1 MAGPLLPMAV
11 KIEDFVAMTVTF
23 KIDFGGTKME
33 FKKLQIKDL
42 IPASY
47 NPRKDLK
54 PGDPEF
60 EKIKRSIEEFG
71 YVEPVIVNSDRTI
84 IGGHQRAKVLA
95 ALGIDEI
102 DCVVIEVDKTKEKA
116 LNIALNKITGEW
128 DTESLAVLLKDLD
141 TESYNIELTGFDWNE
156 AEKLLKTLDKEDT
169 SKDDEYEIEVPEE
182 PISRLGDVWKLGRHR
197 LMCGDSTLKQDIDTL
212 IEGKTVEMVFTDP
225 PWNVNYGATDHPSWK
240 SRQIKN
246 DCMST
251 EDFKEF
257 MEKSFARMSEAL
269 VVGGMAYVVM
279 SAQEWGSLMPALAD
293 NNFHWSS
300 TIVWNKDRLVLS
312 RKDYHTRYEPI
323 WYGWKDGAPRI
334 HPLTDRQQC
343 DVWDIP
349 RPSKSEEHPTMKP
362 VELVQRAIENSSK
375 RGNFVLDQFGGS
387 GTTLIACENAG
398 RTCFMMELDPKYVDV
413 IVNRYIDKVG
423 SSKEVLLL
431 RDGKKLSYDEMKVL
445 D

>member
-1 MAGPLLPMAV
+1 
-11 KIEDFVAMTVTF
+11 
-23 KIDFGGTKME
+23 ME
-33 FKKLQIKDL
+33 FKKLKIDDL
-42 IPASY
+42 VPAAY

-71 YVEPVIVNSDRTI
+71 YVEPIIVNNDMTI
-84 IGGHQRAKVLA
+84 IGGHQRAKVLS
-95 ALGIDEI
+95 ALGHIEI

-128 DTESLAVLLKDLD
+128 DTESLAQLINELD
-141 TESYNIELTGFDWNE
+141 KESYNIELTGFDWDE
-156 AEKLLKTLDKEDT
+156 AEKLLKTLQQEDN
-169 SKDDEYEIEVPEE
+169 SEDDEYDIEVPEV
-182 PISRLGDVWKLGRHR
+182 PISKIGDVWLLGRHR
-197 LMCGDSTLKQDIDTL
+197 LMCGDSTKSEEVKILTD
-212 IEGKTVEMVFTDP
+212 GKTVEMVFTDP

-240 SRQIKN
+240 SRTIKN
-246 DCMST
+246 DSMST

-257 MEKSFARMSEAL
+257 MSKSFATMAEVM
-269 VVGGMAYVVM
+269 VVGGMVYVVM
-279 SAQEWGSLMPALAD
+279 SAQEWGSLMPALSE
-293 NNFHWSS
+293 NGFHWSS
-300 TIVWNKDRLVLS
+300 TIIWNKDRLVLS

-387 GTTLIACENAG
+387 GTTMIACENAG

-423 SSKEVLLL
+423 GSSEVYLL
-431 RDGKKLSYDEMKVL
+431 REGKKTSYEDVKVV

>member
-1 MAGPLLPMAV
+1 MDFR
-11 KIEDFVAMTVTF
+11 KIELS
-23 KIDFGGTKME
+23 K
-33 FKKLQIKDL
+33 L

-54 PGDPEF
+54 PGDAEF

-71 YVEPVIVNSDRTI
+71 YVEPVIVNDDMTI
-84 IGGHQRAKVLA
+84 IGGHQRAKVLS
-95 ALGIDEI
+95 ALGYEEI
-102 DCVVIEVDKTKEKA
+102 DCVVITVDKTKEKA
-116 LNIALNKITGEW
+116 LNIALNKITGDW
-128 DTESLAVLLKDLD
+128 DTEALAVLLSELD
-141 TESYNIELTGFDWNE
+141 KESYNIELTGFEWDE
-156 AEKLLKTLDKEDT
+156 AEKLLKTLGNDDN
-169 SKDDEYEIEVPEE
+169 SADDEFEIELPED
-182 PISRLGDVWKLGRHR
+182 PISKRNDIWLLGRHR
-197 LMCGDSTLKQDIDTL
+197 LMCGDSTLTEDIKVLTD
-212 IEGKTVEMVFTDP
+212 GKTVEMVFTDP

-240 SRQIKN
+240 SRTIQN

-257 MEKSFARMSEAL
+257 MEKSFARMAETM

-293 NNFHWSS
+293 NGFHWSS
-300 TIVWNKDRLVLS
+300 TIIWNKDRLVLS

-375 RGNFVLDQFGGS
+375 RGNFILDQFGGS
-387 GTTLIACENAG
+387 GTTLIASENTG
-398 RTCFMMELDPKYVDV
+398 RKIGRASCRERV
-413 IVNRYIDKVG
+413 
-423 SSKEVLLL
+423 
-431 RDGKKLSYDEMKVL
+431 
-445 D
+445 

>member
-1 MAGPLLPMAV
+1 MDFR
-11 KIEDFVAMTVTF
+11 KIEIS
-23 KIDFGGTKME
+23 K
-33 FKKLQIKDL
+33 L

-54 PGDPEF
+54 PGDAEF

-71 YVEPVIVNSDRTI
+71 YVEPVIVNEDMTI
-84 IGGHQRAKVLA
+84 IGGHQRAKVLS
-95 ALGIDEI
+95 ALGYEEI
-102 DCVVIEVDKTKEKA
+102 DCVVITVDKTKEKA
-116 LNIALNKITGEW
+116 LNIALNKITGDW
-128 DTESLAVLLKDLD
+128 DTEALAVLLSKLD
-141 TESYNIELTGFDWNE
+141 KESYNIELTGFEWDE
-156 AEKLLKTLDKEDT
+156 AEKLLKTLGNVDN
-169 SKDDEYEIEVPEE
+169 SADDEFEMELPED
-182 PISRLGDVWKLGRHR
+182 PISKRNDIWLLGRHR
-197 LMCGDSTLKQDIDTL
+197 LMCGDSTLTEDIKALTD
-212 IEGKTVEMVFTDP
+212 GKTVEMVFTDP
-225 PWNVNYGATDHPSWK
+225 PWNVNYGATDHPNWK
-240 SRQIKN
+240 SRTIQN

-257 MEKSFARMSEAL
+257 MDKSFARMAESM

-293 NNFHWSS
+293 NGFHWSS
-300 TIVWNKDRLVLS
+300 TIIWNKDRLVLS

-349 RPSKSEEHPTMKP
+349 RPTKSEEHPTMKP

-375 RGNFVLDQFGGS
+375 RGNFILDQFGGS
-387 GTTLIACENAG
+387 GTTLIASENTG

-413 IVNRYIDKVG
+413 IVNRYINKVG
-423 SSKEVLLL
+423 TSDEVYLL
-431 RDGKKLSYDEMKVL
+431 RDGKKITYAEVEIEVEM
-445 D
+445 DSE

>member
-1 MAGPLLPMAV
+1 
-11 KIEDFVAMTVTF
+11 
-23 KIDFGGTKME
+23 ME

-42 IPASY
+42 VPATY

-71 YVEPVIVNSDRTI
+71 YVEPVIVNSDMTI

-141 TESYNIELTGFDWNE
+141 TESYNIELTGFDWDE

-182 PISRLGDVWKLGRHR
+182 PISKLGDVWKLGRHH

-246 DCMST
+246 DCMSS

-257 MEKSFARMSEAL
+257 MEKSFARMAEAL

-300 TIVWNKDRLVLS
+300 TIIWNKDRLVLS

-398 RTCFMMELDPKYVDV
+398 RTCFMMELDPKYADV

-423 SSKEVLLL
+423 SSSEVVLL
-431 RDGKKLSYDEMKVL
+431 RGGKEYSYDEMKEL
-445 D
+445 DNRNE

>member
-1 MAGPLLPMAV
+1 LDFR
-11 KIEDFVAMTVTF
+11 KIEIS
-23 KIDFGGTKME
+23 K
-33 FKKLQIKDL
+33 L

-54 PGDPEF
+54 PGDAEF

-71 YVEPVIVNSDRTI
+71 YVEPVIVNEDMTI
-84 IGGHQRAKVLA
+84 IGGHQRAKVLS
-95 ALGIDEI
+95 ALGFDEI
-102 DCVVIEVDKTKEKA
+102 DCVVISVDKTKEKA

-128 DTESLAVLLKDLD
+128 DTESLAVLLSELD
-141 TESYNIELTGFDWNE
+141 KESYNIELTGFDWDE
-156 AEKLLKTLDKEDT
+156 AEKLLKTLGKEDN
-169 SKDDEYEIEVPEE
+169 SADDEYEMEVPEN
-182 PISRLGDVWKLGRHR
+182 PISKRSDVWLLGRHR
-197 LMCGDSTLKQDIDTL
+197 LMCGDSTLSVDIKVLT
-212 IEGKTVEMVFTDP
+212 EGKTVEMVFTDP

-240 SRQIKN
+240 SRTIQN

-257 MEKSFARMSEAL
+257 MEKSFARMAEAM

-279 SAQEWGSLMPALAD
+279 SAQEWGSLMPALDD
-293 NNFHWSS
+293 NGFHWSS
-300 TIVWNKDRLVLS
+300 TIIWNKDRLVLS

-349 RPSKSEEHPTMKP
+349 RPTKSEEHPTMKP

-375 RGNFVLDQFGGS
+375 RGNFILDQFGGS
-387 GTTLIACENAG
+387 GTTLIASENTG

-413 IVNRYIDKVG
+413 IVNRFINKVG
-423 SSKEVLLL
+423 SSDEVYLL
-431 RDGKKLSYDEMKVL
+431 RDGAKIPYAELELNEIYTGKYGDENGE
-445 D
+445 

>member
-1 MAGPLLPMAV
+1 
-11 KIEDFVAMTVTF
+11 
-23 KIDFGGTKME
+23 ME
-33 FKKLQIKDL
+33 FKKLKINDL

-71 YVEPVIVNSDRTI
+71 YVEPIIVNNDMTI
-84 IGGHQRAKVLA
+84 IGGHQRAKVLS
-95 ALGIDEI
+95 ALGHIEI

-128 DTESLAVLLKDLD
+128 DTESLAQLINELD
-141 TESYNIELTGFDWNE
+141 KESYNIELTGFDWDE
-156 AEKLLKTLDKEDT
+156 AEKLLKTLQQEDN
-169 SKDDEYEIEVPEE
+169 SEDDEYDIEVPEV
-182 PISRLGDVWKLGRHR
+182 PISKIGDVWLLGRHR
-197 LMCGDSTLKQDIDTL
+197 LMCGDSTKSEEVKVLTD
-212 IEGKTVEMVFTDP
+212 GKTVEMVFTDP

-240 SRQIKN
+240 SRTIKN
-246 DCMST
+246 DSMST

-257 MEKSFARMSEAL
+257 MSKSFATMAEVM
-269 VVGGMAYVVM
+269 VVGGMVYVVM
-279 SAQEWGSLMPALAD
+279 SAQEWGSLMPALSE
-293 NNFHWSS
+293 NGFHWSS
-300 TIVWNKDRLVLS
+300 TIIWNKDRLVLS

-362 VELVQRAIENSSK
+362 VELVQRTIENSSK

-387 GTTLIACENAG
+387 GTTMIACENAG

-413 IVNRYIDKVG
+413 IVNRYINKVG
-423 SSKEVLLL
+423 GSSEVYLL
-431 RDGKKLSYDEMKVL
+431 RDGKKLSYEDVKVV

>member
-1 MAGPLLPMAV
+1 
-11 KIEDFVAMTVTF
+11 
-23 KIDFGGTKME
+23 
-33 FKKLQIKDL
+33 
-42 IPASY
+42 
-47 NPRKDLK
+47 
-54 PGDPEF
+54 
-60 EKIKRSIEEFG
+60 
-71 YVEPVIVNSDRTI
+71 
-84 IGGHQRAKVLA
+84 
-95 ALGIDEI
+95 
-102 DCVVIEVDKTKEKA
+102 
-116 LNIALNKITGEW
+116 
-128 DTESLAVLLKDLD
+128 
-141 TESYNIELTGFDWNE
+141 
-156 AEKLLKTLDKEDT
+156 
-169 SKDDEYEIEVPEE
+169 
-182 PISRLGDVWKLGRHR
+182 
-197 LMCGDSTLKQDIDTL
+197 MCGDSTLKEDINTL

-246 DCMST
+246 DCMSS

-269 VVGGMAYVVM
+269 VVGGMVYVVM

-293 NNFHWSS
+293 NDFHWSS
-300 TIVWNKDRLVLS
+300 TIIWNKDRLVLS

-387 GTTLIACENAG
+387 EQMKL
-398 RTCFMMELDPKYVDV
+398 
-413 IVNRYIDKVG
+413 
-423 SSKEVLLL
+423 SKEKETLTNKAMKLASEKGLPLDLVSFFIGADEDSTNANLKALEATYNASVQKGL
-431 RDGKKLSYDEMKVL
+431 EARLKTDGYTPPAGGEGGKSLEDLSMDEYIKQRQKG
-445 D
+445 

>member
-1 MAGPLLPMAV
+1 
-11 KIEDFVAMTVTF
+11 
-23 KIDFGGTKME
+23 ME
-33 FKKLQIKDL
+33 FQKLKIKDL
-42 IPASY
+42 IPAAY

-71 YVEPVIVNSDRTI
+71 YVEPVIVNSDMTI
-84 IGGHQRAKVLA
+84 IGGHQRVKVLS
-95 ALGIDEI
+95 ALGHEEI

-116 LNIALNKITGEW
+116 LNIALNKITGDW
-128 DTESLAVLLKDLD
+128 DTESLATLLSELD
-141 TESYNIELTGFDWNE
+141 KESYNIELTGFDWDE
-156 AEKLLKTLDKEDT
+156 AEKLLKTLEKEDN
-169 SKDDEYEIEVPEE
+169 SADDEYDVELPEE
-182 PISRLGDVWKLGRHR
+182 PISKIGDVWQLGRHR
-197 LMCGDSTLKQDIDTL
+197 LMCGDSILPEDIKTLT
-212 IEGKTVEMVFTDP
+212 EGKTVEMVFTDP

-240 SRQIKN
+240 SRTIKN
-246 DCMST
+246 DSMST

-257 MEKSFARMSEAL
+257 MEKSFARMAEAM

-279 SAQEWGSLMPALAD
+279 SAQEWGSLMPALGD
-293 NNFHWSS
+293 NGFHWSS
-300 TIVWNKDRLVLS
+300 TIIWNKDRLVLS

-387 GTTLIACENAG
+387 GTTLIACENTG

-423 SSKEVLLL
+423 GSGEVYLL
-431 RDGKKLSYDEMKVL
+431 RDGEKLSYNKVVI

>member
-1 MAGPLLPMAV
+1 
-11 KIEDFVAMTVTF
+11 
-23 KIDFGGTKME
+23 ME
-33 FKKLQIKDL
+33 FKKLKIDDL
-42 IPASY
+42 VPAAY

-71 YVEPVIVNSDRTI
+71 YVEPIIVNNDMTI
-84 IGGHQRAKVLA
+84 IGGHQRAKVLS
-95 ALGIDEI
+95 ALGHIEI

-128 DTESLAVLLKDLD
+128 DTESLAQLINELD
-141 TESYNIELTGFDWNE
+141 KESYNIELTGFDWDE
-156 AEKLLKTLDKEDT
+156 AEKLLKTLQQEDN
-169 SKDDEYEIEVPEE
+169 SEDDEYDIEVPEV
-182 PISRLGDVWKLGRHR
+182 PISKIGDVWLLGRHR
-197 LMCGDSTLKQDIDTL
+197 LMCGDSTKSEEVKILTD
-212 IEGKTVEMVFTDP
+212 GKTVEMVFTDP

-240 SRQIKN
+240 SRTIKN
-246 DCMST
+246 DSMST

-257 MEKSFARMSEAL
+257 MSKSFATMAEVM
-269 VVGGMAYVVM
+269 VVGGMVYVVM
-279 SAQEWGSLMPALAD
+279 SAQEWGSLMPALSE
-293 NNFHWSS
+293 NGFHWSS
-300 TIVWNKDRLVLS
+300 TIIWNKDRLVLS
-312 RKDYHTRYEPI
+312 RKDCHTRYEPI

-334 HPLTDRQQC
+334 HPHTDRQQC

-387 GTTLIACENAG
+387 GTTMIACENAG

-423 SSKEVLLL
+423 GSSEVYLL
-431 RDGKKLSYDEMKVL
+431 REGKKISYEDVKVV

>member
-1 MAGPLLPMAV
+1 M
-11 KIEDFVAMTVTF
+11 
-23 KIDFGGTKME
+23 KME

-42 IPASY
+42 IPATY

-71 YVEPVIVNSDRTI
+71 YVEPVIVNSDMTI

-95 ALGIDEI
+95 ALGISEI

-141 TESYNIELTGFDWNE
+141 TESYNIELTGFDWDE

-169 SKDDEYEIEVPEE
+169 SQDDEYEIEVPEE
-182 PISRLGDVWKLGRHR
+182 PISKLGDVWKLGRHR
-197 LMCGDSTLKQDIDTL
+197 LMCGDSTLKQDINTL

-246 DCMST
+246 DCMSS

-293 NNFHWSS
+293 NDFHWSS
-300 TIVWNKDRLVLS
+300 TIIWNKDRLVLS

-423 SSKEVLLL
+423 SSKEVVLL
-431 RDGKKLSYDEMKVL
+431 RDGKEYSYDEMKAL
-445 D
+445 DNTNQ

>member
-1 MAGPLLPMAV
+1 
-11 KIEDFVAMTVTF
+11 
-23 KIDFGGTKME
+23 ME
-33 FKKLQIKDL
+33 FQKLKINDL
-42 IPASY
+42 IPAAY

-54 PGDPEF
+54 PGVPEF

-71 YVEPVIVNSDRTI
+71 YVEPVIVNSDMTI
-84 IGGHQRAKVLA
+84 IGGHQRAKVLS
-95 ALGIDEI
+95 ALGYEEI

-116 LNIALNKITGEW
+116 LNIALNKITGDW
-128 DTESLAVLLKDLD
+128 DTASLATLLAELD
-141 TESYNIELTGFDWNE
+141 KESYNIELTGFDWDE
-156 AEKLLKTLDKEDT
+156 AEKLLKTLDKEDN

-182 PISRLGDVWKLGRHR
+182 PISKLGDIWQLGRHR
-197 LMCGDSTLKQDIDTL
+197 LMCGDSTLKEDISKLT
-212 IEGKTVEMVFTDP
+212 EGKTVEMVFTDP
-225 PWNVNYGATDHPSWK
+225 PWNVNYGATNHPSWK
-240 SRQIKN
+240 SRTIKN
-246 DCMST
+246 DSMST

-257 MEKSFARMSEAL
+257 MEKSFARMAEAM

-279 SAQEWGSLMPALAD
+279 SAQEWGSLMPALGD
-293 NNFHWSS
+293 NGFHWSS
-300 TIVWNKDRLVLS
+300 TIIWNKDRLVLS
-312 RKDYHTRYEPI
+312 RKDYHTRYEPM

-387 GTTLIACENAG
+387 GTTLIASENAG

-423 SSKEVLLL
+423 GSSEVFLL
-431 RDGKKLSYDEMKVL
+431 RDGEKLAYDKVVI

>member
-1 MAGPLLPMAV
+1 
-11 KIEDFVAMTVTF
+11 
-23 KIDFGGTKME
+23 ME
-33 FKKLQIKDL
+33 FKKIEISKL

-54 PGDPEF
+54 PGDAEF

-71 YVEPVIVNSDRTI
+71 YVEPIIVNDDMTI
-84 IGGHQRAKVLA
+84 IGGHQRAKVLSV
-95 ALGIDEI
+95 LGFDEI
-102 DCVVIEVDKTKEKA
+102 DCVVISVDKTKEKA

-128 DTESLAVLLKDLD
+128 DTESLAVLLSELD
-141 TESYNIELTGFDWNE
+141 KESYNIELTGFDWDE
-156 AEKLLKTLDKEDT
+156 AEKLLKTLGKDDN
-169 SKDDEYEIEVPEE
+169 SADDEYEMEVPEN
-182 PISRLGDVWKLGRHR
+182 PISKRSDVWLLGRHR
-197 LMCGDSTLKQDIDTL
+197 LMCGDSTLSEDIKVLT
-212 IEGKTVEMVFTDP
+212 EGKTVEMVFTDP

-240 SRQIKN
+240 SRTIQN

-257 MEKSFARMSEAL
+257 MEKSFARMAEVM

-279 SAQEWGSLMPALAD
+279 SAQEWGSLMPALDD
-293 NNFHWSS
+293 NGFHWSS
-300 TIVWNKDRLVLS
+300 TIIWNKDRLVLS

-349 RPSKSEEHPTMKP
+349 RPTKSEEHPTMKP

-375 RGNFVLDQFGGS
+375 RGNFILDQFGGS
-387 GTTLIACENAG
+387 GTTLIASENAG

-413 IVNRYIDKVG
+413 ILNRYIDKVG
-423 SSKEVLLL
+423 SSDEVYLL
-431 RDGKKLSYDEMKVL
+431 RDGAKIPYAELEL
-445 D
+445 NEI

>member
-1 MAGPLLPMAV
+1 MDFR
-11 KIEDFVAMTVTF
+11 KIEIS
-23 KIDFGGTKME
+23 K
-33 FKKLQIKDL
+33 L

-54 PGDPEF
+54 PGDAEF

-71 YVEPVIVNSDRTI
+71 YVEPVIVNEDMTI
-84 IGGHQRAKVLA
+84 IGGHQRAKVLS
-95 ALGIDEI
+95 ALGYEEI
-102 DCVVIEVDKTKEKA
+102 DCVVITVDKTKEKA
-116 LNIALNKITGEW
+116 LNIALNKITGDW
-128 DTESLAVLLKDLD
+128 DTEALAVLLSELD
-141 TESYNIELTGFDWNE
+141 KESYNIELTGFEWDE
-156 AEKLLKTLDKEDT
+156 AEKLLKTLGNVDN
-169 SKDDEYEIEVPEE
+169 SADDEFEMELPED
-182 PISRLGDVWKLGRHR
+182 PISKRNDIWLLGRHR
-197 LMCGDSTLKQDIDTL
+197 LMCGDSTLTEDIKALTD
-212 IEGKTVEMVFTDP
+212 GKTVEMVFTDP
-225 PWNVNYGATDHPSWK
+225 PWNVNYGATDHPNWK
-240 SRQIKN
+240 SRTIQN

-257 MEKSFARMSEAL
+257 MDKSFARMAESM

-293 NNFHWSS
+293 NGFHWSS
-300 TIVWNKDRLVLS
+300 TIIWNKDRLVLS

-349 RPSKSEEHPTMKP
+349 RPTKSEEHPTMKP

-375 RGNFVLDQFGGS
+375 RGNFILDQFGGS
-387 GTTLIACENAG
+387 GTTLIASENAR

-413 IVNRYIDKVG
+413 IVNRYINKME
-423 SSKEVLLL
+423 SSEEVYLI
-431 RDGKKLSYDEMKVL
+431 RDGAKIPYAEIEMENE
-445 D
+445 

>member
-1 MAGPLLPMAV
+1 MDFR
-11 KIEDFVAMTVTF
+11 KIE
-23 KIDFGGTKME
+23 IS
-33 FKKLQIKDL
+33 KLV
-42 IPASY
+42 PASY

-54 PGDPEF
+54 PGDAEF

-71 YVEPVIVNSDRTI
+71 YVEPVIVNEDMTI
-84 IGGHQRAKVLA
+84 IGGHQRAKVLSI
-95 ALGIDEI
+95 LGFEEI
-102 DCVVIEVDKTKEKA
+102 DCVVISVDKTKEKA

-128 DTESLAVLLKDLD
+128 DTESLAVLLSELD
-141 TESYNIELTGFDWNE
+141 KESYNIELTGFDWDE
-156 AEKLLKTLDKEDT
+156 AEKLLKTLGNEDN
-169 SKDDEYEIEVPEE
+169 SADDEYEMEVPEN
-182 PISRLGDVWKLGRHR
+182 PISKRNDVWLLGRHR
-197 LMCGDSTLKQDIDTL
+197 LMCGDSTLSEDIKVLT
-212 IEGKTVEMVFTDP
+212 EGKTVEMVFTDP

-240 SRQIKN
+240 SRTIQN

-257 MEKSFARMSEAL
+257 MEKSFARMAETM

-279 SAQEWGSLMPALAD
+279 SAQEWGSLMPALDD
-293 NNFHWSS
+293 NGFHWSS
-300 TIVWNKDRLVLS
+300 TIIWNKDRLVLS

-349 RPSKSEEHPTMKP
+349 RPTKSEEHTTMKP

-375 RGNFVLDQFGGS
+375 RGNFILDQFGGS
-387 GTTLIACENAG
+387 GTTLIASENAG

-413 IVNRYIDKVG
+413 IVNRYINKLG
-423 SSKEVLLL
+423 TSEEVYLL
-431 RDGKKLSYDEMKVL
+431 RDGVKIPYAELELDEIITGK
-445 D
+445 DGDENGK